1 MGDAE
6 VDKLNLCNLYSR
18 SIHVFTNLVI
28 TVVNESKCKETETGY
43 PKVEIHFLRR
53 WEGGQLC

>member
-1 MGDAE
+1 MIYLMGDAEE
-6 VDKLNLCNLYSR
+6 VDKLNLCNHYSR

-43 PKVEIHFLRR
+43 P
-53 WEGGQLC
+53 